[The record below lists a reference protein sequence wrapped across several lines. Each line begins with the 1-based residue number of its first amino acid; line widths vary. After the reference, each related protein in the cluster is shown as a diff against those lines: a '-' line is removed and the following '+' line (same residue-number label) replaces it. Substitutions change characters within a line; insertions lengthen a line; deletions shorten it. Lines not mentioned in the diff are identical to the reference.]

1 VVAEK
6 MSFSKFIRDVKARK
20 GASYNIVTDDY
31 NPSTGYMV
39 SLKGSESK
47 SAMTDDEREL
57 LKRISAYV
65 EEHVDLLAED
75 GRYLGAWVV
84 NESPYVRWKKID
96 ILYLDVSVNIANLD
110 EALAF
115 AEANGQQA
123 IYDCSMGESIY
134 LQPSQQS

>member
-1 VVAEK
+1 

-65 EEHVDLLAED
+65 EEYIDLLAED

-84 NESPYVRWKKID
+84 NEAPYVRWKKTD

-115 AEANGQQA
+115 AEANGQKA
-123 IYDCSMGESIY
+123 IYDCSTGESINV
-134 LQPSQQS
+134 QPSQQPD